1 MSTMRPAPRSR
12 RAFLLG
18 ARRDDAPK
26 VAAIGSSCLA
36 LRGAACMTCRDA
48 CHAGAIRFTLAIGGA
63 RPAVDTGLCTGCGD
77 CVTHCPVGAIALT
90 AEARHA

>member
-1 MSTMRPAPRSR
+1 MSAMASAPRSR
-12 RAFLLG
+12 RALFLG
-18 ARRDDAPK
+18 ARHDDAAK

-48 CHAGAIRFTLAIGGA
+48 CHAGAIRFALAIGGA
-63 RPAVDTGLCTGCGD
+63 RPAVDAGLCTGCGD
-77 CVTHCPVGAIALT
+77 CVAHCPVGAIAMT